1 METPTD
7 YVVIRALED
16 GVTIMGLTRGKD
28 TKSHHAEKIDQGEV
42 LVVQFT
48 EFTSAIKVR
57 GRAKILTRHG
67 TVEAG

>member
-1 METPTD
+1 
-7 YVVIRALED
+7 
-16 GVTIMGLTRGKD
+16 MGLTRGKD